1 MVGNQIEIMRL
12 LYLLASLIIITA
24 CEAPSSEQATNS
36 PAVFVSQSNEVSV
49 DKPGLSQQW
58 YEGKAELTSYTL
70 LQNRYKDVHP
80 GQAVMVFVTEDF
92 LTDKQVKNDNYTN
105 PNSIPILKMNRV
117 LDFPTGLYDYHIM
130 TSTFTPAKT
139 NENPHTLKVT
149 QSTTE
154 WCGQVFSQL
163 NYDKGQ
169 YRSKLF
175 SYFESEGDQET
186 KVKAALLED
195 EVFNRI
201 RIEPSTLPTG
211 KVKMLPSL
219 TYLRLA
225 HRPTALVEAENTLT
239 PYEGTDF
246 EEDGL
251 MAYTISY
258 PGHKRTLEIIFEKE
272 APYAIVGWKDTYPS
286 AFDRQPRTSI
296 AKRKK
301 SLWTPYWSKN
311 SLRDMALRSELG
323 LD

>member
-1 MVGNQIEIMRL
+1 MRALFLFVMLGL
-12 LYLLASLIIITA
+12 LWA
-24 CEAPSSEQATNS
+24 CESPSGEQGAAIPATL
-36 PAVFVSQSNEVSV
+36 VSQPNDVSTAQAA
-49 DKPGLSQQW
+49 LSQQW
-58 YEGKAELTSYTL
+58 YDGKAEITSYSL
-70 LQNRYKDVHP
+70 MQNRYRDVHP

-130 TSTFTPAKT
+130 TSTFTPAETQKH
-139 NENPHTLKVT
+139 PHTLKVT

-163 NYDKGQ
+163 NYKKGE
-169 YRSKLF
+169 YHSKLF

-186 KVKAALLED
+186 KFKAALLED
-195 EVFNRI
+195 EVFNRL
-201 RIEPSTLPTG
+201 RIDPSALPTG
-211 KVKMLPSL
+211 KLKMMPSM

-225 HRPTALVEAENTLT
+225 HRPTSLVEAENSMAT
-239 PYEGTDF
+239 YEGSDF
-246 EEDGL
+246 EGDGL
-251 MAYTISY
+251 MVYSISY
-258 PGHKRTLEIIFEKE
+258 PRHNRTLEIVFEKA
-272 APYAIVGWKDTYPS
+272 APHAIVGWTDTYPS

-301 SLWTPYWSKN
+301 SVWSPYWSKN
-311 SLRDMALRSELG
+311 SLRDMALRAELE

>member
-1 MVGNQIEIMRL
+1 MRVLFLLMSFSLLLGCGPAPAEQESSTQAVLVSKSDESPVKEI
-12 LYLLASLIIITA
+12 
-24 CEAPSSEQATNS
+24 
-36 PAVFVSQSNEVSV
+36 
-49 DKPGLSQQW
+49 GLSQQW
-58 YEGKAELTSYTL
+58 YEGKAELTSYSL
-70 LQNRYKDVHP
+70 MQNRYRDVHP

-130 TSTFTPAKT
+130 TSTFTPAEMQKH
-139 NENPHTLKVT
+139 PHSLKVT

-169 YRSKLF
+169 YKSRLF

-186 KVKAALLED
+186 KFKAALLED

-201 RIEPSTLPTG
+201 RIAPRALPTG
-211 KVKMLPSL
+211 KTKMLPSL

-225 HRPTALVEAENTLT
+225 HRPTKLVEAENSMTT
-239 PYEGTDF
+239 YSGSDF
-246 EEDGL
+246 EGEDL
-251 MAYTISY
+251 MVYTITY
-258 PGHKRTLEIIFEKE
+258 PAHNRTLEIVFEKA
-272 APYAIVGWKDTYPS
+272 APHAIVGWKDTYPS

-301 SLWTPYWSKN
+301 SVWSPYWSKN
-311 SLRDMALRSELG
+311 SLNDMALREELG

>member
-1 MVGNQIEIMRL
+1 MRVL
-12 LYLLASLIIITA
+12 FLLASLGLLWA
-24 CEAPSSEQATNS
+24 CESTSVEPDAGT
-36 PAVFVSQSNEVSV
+36 PAILVSQSNGSSA
-49 DKPGLSQQW
+49 DQQGLGQQW
-58 YEGKAELTSYTL
+58 YQGKAELTSYTL
-70 LQNRYKDVHP
+70 MQNRYRDVHP
-80 GQAVMVFVTEDF
+80 GQAVIVFVTEDF
-92 LTDKQVKNDNYTN
+92 LTDKQVKNDNYSN

-130 TSTFTPAKT
+130 TSTFTPANTK
-139 NENPHTLKVT
+139 ENPHTLKVT

-201 RIEPSTLPTG
+201 RIDPSALPTG
-211 KVKMLPSL
+211 KIKMLPSL

-225 HRPTALVEAENTLT
+225 HRPTSLVEAENAMKS
-239 PYEGTDF
+239 YQGEDF
-246 EEDGL
+246 EGEEL
-251 MAYTISY
+251 MVYTITY
-258 PGHKRTLEIIFEKE
+258 PAHDRRLEIVFEKA
-272 APYAIVGWKDTYPS
+272 APHAIIGWKDTYPS
-286 AFDRQPRTSI
+286 AFDRQARTSI
-296 AKRKK
+296 ATRKK

-311 SLRDMALRSELG
+311 SLNDMALRTDLG